1 MKLLLTVGA
10 DNCLI
15 STVINMSKQNPKVMV
30 VEDEVLLLQ
39 AISKK
44 LKISGMEVVPFPSGQ
59 EALDYLNKS
68 EELPDAIW
76 LDYYLK
82 DISGLDFMHKVKESP
97 KWASI
102 PVIVVSNSASAE
114 KVDNMLALGAKKYL
128 LKAQYRL
135 DQIIDIIKEYINEEE
150 NI

>member
-1 MKLLLTVGA
+1 MLNKY
-10 DNCLI
+10 C
-15 STVINMSKQNPKVMV
+15 NMSKQNPKVMV
-30 VEDEVLLLQ
+30 VEDEELLLK

-44 LKISGMEVVPFPSGQ
+44 LELNGIGVLSFSGGQ
-59 EALDYLNKS
+59 QALDYLNTS

-82 DISGLDFMHKVKESP
+82 DINGLEFMHRIKENP
-97 KWASI
+97 KWANI

-114 KVDNMLALGAKKYL
+114 KVDNMLALGAAKYL

-135 DQIIDIIKEYINEEE
+135 DQIIDIIQECINEKGL
-150 NI
+150 NTK